1 MTQNRS
7 FDTEQATS
15 SYATGFVVDDV
26 RGIIVT
32 NRHVVTP
39 GAWQAAHVFHR
50 VLDFSWHLTWGHD
63 DLTCATHT
71 SCRSHNLR
79 SSVPQSRGAVSLAAV
94 L

>member
-1 MTQNRS
+1 MHLGKSMYRRIDARQYASRTRLERLTGVLKAVYGCSHRVTQNRS

-39 GAWQAAHVFHR
+39 G
-50 VLDFSWHLTWGHD
+50 TW
-63 DLTCATHT
+63 
-71 SCRSHNLR
+71 
-79 SSVPQSRGAVSLAAV
+79 
-94 L
+94 

>member
-1 MTQNRS
+1 MCFVRDSTRERCASDNWFSHLIWCSQDHLGSMHRVTQNRS

-39 GAWQAAHVFHR
+39 GAWRAAHPFTIVC
-50 VLDFSWHLTWGHD
+50 WT
-63 DLTCATHT
+63 
-71 SCRSHNLR
+71 
-79 SSVPQSRGAVSLAAV
+79 
-94 L
+94 